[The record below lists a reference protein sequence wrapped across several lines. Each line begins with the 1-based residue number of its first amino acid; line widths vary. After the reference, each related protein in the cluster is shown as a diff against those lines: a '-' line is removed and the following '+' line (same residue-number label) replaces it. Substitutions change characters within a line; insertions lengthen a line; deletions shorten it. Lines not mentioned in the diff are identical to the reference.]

1 MVAYAVMLLFL
12 GAAYATL
19 VFVGSRAAL
28 YLAVLALA
36 AALVAVYLTFRR

>member
-1 MVAYAVMLLFL
+1 MVAYAVMLVLL

-19 VFVGSRAAL
+19 VFVGPRAAL
-28 YLAVLALA
+28 YITVAALA